1 MKWVGGIMWGRDFI
15 YARSF
20 LFSPSNWGS
29 TCFKCSQPHVFNLQ
43 GNPRHW
49 QREENR
55 QCNIIYVC
63 VCYYVYS
70 RHPALWSK
78 TSPATKLRK
87 VAMGTFPSAHMRS
100 FLQAARQYFNCS
112 SVLVCET
119 GAWVHECLS

>member
-1 MKWVGGIMWGRDFI
+1 MQYNM
-15 YARSF
+15 
-20 LFSPSNWGS
+20 
-29 TCFKCSQPHVFNLQ
+29 C
-43 GNPRHW
+43 
-49 QREENR
+49 
-55 QCNIIYVC
+55 VC